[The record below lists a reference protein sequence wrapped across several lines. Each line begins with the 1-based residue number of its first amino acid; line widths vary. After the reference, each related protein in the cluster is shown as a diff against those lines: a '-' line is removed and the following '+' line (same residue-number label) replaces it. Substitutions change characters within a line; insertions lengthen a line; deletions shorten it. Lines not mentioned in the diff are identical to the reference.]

1 MFDSTLHAYDVDT
14 GELLWRHALPAPG
27 NATPMSYAVR
37 DEEGNAKQFV
47 VIAAGGDARSPLGA
61 SSDYVV
67 AFAIE

>member
-1 MFDSTLHAYDVDT
+1 LHAYDVDT

-37 DEEGNAKQFV
+37 DDEGNAKQFV